1 MTDEQIDTMLQMHR
15 YLIKCE
21 LCVLVDKINKDREK
35 ELLQVAHNDSEWEK
49 FAKWFKMIRDK

>member
-1 MTDEQIDTMLQMHR
+1 MLQMHR

-21 LCVLVDKINKDREK
+21 LYVLVDKINKDREK
-35 ELLQVAHNDSEWEK
+35 ELLQVAYNDSEWEK